1 MDKEAVLP
9 ADLQRDLA
17 NGLQKRLGLDVAD
30 GAADLRDNDVRV
42 GLFADGVDEFL
53 DLVRDVRN
61 DLHRRAEIFA
71 APLLVEDVPVDLTG
85 RQIGILV

>member
-30 GAADLRDNDVRV
+30 GAANLRDNTSASV
-42 GLFADGVDEFL
+42 FL
-53 DLVRDVRN
+53 PT
-61 DLHRRAEIFA
+61 A
-71 APLLVEDVPVDLTG
+71 
-85 RQIGILV
+85 